1 MKFFAL
7 STIITIAI
15 FMIND
20 SIAINNDAIE
30 VVEIAMDDL
39 KPTKCLNADYRGFI
53 VEEIVSRYNCYDVA
67 LRSFIPSCIYY

>member
-1 MKFFAL
+1 
-7 STIITIAI
+7 
-15 FMIND
+15 MIND

-53 VEEIVSRYNCYDVA
+53 VEEIVSRYNL
-67 LRSFIPSCIYY
+67 LRCGPSICLFIPSCIYY